1 MRLGSFFGSAPGSAL
16 LGLAALAVLA
26 VLVSPG
32 SPYLGWDYG
41 DPEAA
46 VLGVGLLTTGREA
59 NPCSRP

>member
-1 MRLGSFFGSAPGSAL
+1 M
-16 LGLAALAVLA
+16 AALAVLA